1 MYVNMI
7 MQDICTHGLKSHN
20 QHFDWFRF
28 TCISISYLLVLQFA
42 KSVNSTPDRDLKR
55 ILISFAITLTS
66 LLLKLTF
73 TLDVGR
79 VCYVQQKYR
88 VSLPVDVISVPCK
101 GWQII
106 RLCDSL
112 IVICPCALAYIFN
125 CWVLVHGMALRS

>member
-7 MQDICTHGLKSHN
+7 MQDICTHGLKSYN

-28 TCISISYLLVLQFA
+28 TCISISDLHLFQFA
-42 KSVNSTPDRDLKR
+42 KSVNSTPDRDLER
-55 ILISFAITLTS
+55 ILIPFAITLTS
-66 LLLKLTF
+66 FLLKLTF

-101 GWQII
+101 GWH
-106 RLCDSL
+106 
-112 IVICPCALAYIFN
+112 IVSMDAVHTRALHKVN
-125 CWVLVHGMALRS
+125 CK